1 MVLNGIKLKIIM
13 MIHTIEDIVKELQG
27 SLSSASLKLLKA
39 ALTVSR
45 PDNLTAELI
54 KVSKSFKDIY
64 IWQHLNKKATSI
76 W

>member
-64 IWQHLNKKATSI
+64 IWLYLNKKATSI

>member
-64 IWQHLNKKATSI
+64 I
-76 W
+76 